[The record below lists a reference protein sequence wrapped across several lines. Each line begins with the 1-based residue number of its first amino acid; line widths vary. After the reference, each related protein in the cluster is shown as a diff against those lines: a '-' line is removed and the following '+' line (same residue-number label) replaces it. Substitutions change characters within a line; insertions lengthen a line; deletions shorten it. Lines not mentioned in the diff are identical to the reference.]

1 MARLS
6 YNKERFTK
14 VNKYDVVNDSYTG
27 ILAAS
32 KFNQKNG
39 QDYKLLDVID
49 IDFDGTWFKPT
60 QSYINNADEFFVA
73 MESLDKTKDLAYIS
87 KQIEDITSSYIT
99 RSEFESIIG
108 NYQGALNYGD
118 HIAVVGDNTLIAYDV
133 ISNSQ
138 LYEFS
143 TSYVSYS
150 YLADTTYTKAETNA
164 LIAYK
169 ISELIG
175 GADEAFDTMQEI
187 SEWIMNQ
194 TTFVEVPYE
203 QIDTTSGNKYYIYNT
218 QTGKYEQVDKEY
230 IESHP
235 NDTYYEI
242 ESLKDEIQAINDK
255 IGYKILDPNGI
266 SYTYTGILKDLQD
279 LVEKDYIIMDKI
291 DNLSIIANNARTESI
306 NAFNKA
312 SEAYGMAY
320 SAYQISEIAIDTA
333 NSNTEKSN
341 LAYEMAYYS
350 ITEVGVASYQG
361 YYRALTDEER
371 ETTEDGTLL
380 YEFDGFS
387 YKPIYFNHR
396 NTTTEYLT
404 YIEPVIATGM
414 HKVVEDSAY
423 MANTAL
429 YRLNLDN
436 ENEFTGY
443 ITMSLSPESYTGD
456 PSRTLTFNVEKSEYS
471 YENYIID
478 STTILEKPNM
488 VKNVMVDNDGNVH
501 VDINKINKDGIITAY
516 QINTMFSDLISWDLI
531 KIEQ

>member
-14 VNKYDVVNDSYTG
+14 VNKYDAVNDSYTG

-49 IDFDGTWFKPT
+49 VDFNGTWFKPT
-60 QSYINNADEFFVA
+60 QSYINNADEFFAA

-118 HIAVVGDNTLIAYDV
+118 HIAIVDDNTLIAYDV

-143 TSYVSYS
+143 TAYVSYS
-150 YLADTTYTKAETNA
+150 YLADTTYTKAETNE
-164 LIAYK
+164 LIASK

-194 TTFVEVPYE
+194 TTFVEVPYD

-235 NDTYYEI
+235 DETYYEI
-242 ESLKDEIQAINDK
+242 LSLLDEINSINNK
-255 IGYKILDPNGI
+255 IGYVKYETGVG
-266 SYTYTGILKDLQD
+266 YTYSGIMQD
-279 LVEKDYIIMDKI
+279 LHNLEIEDKRINNRISDISDILEQTVITANIAVNRADTAYNIAYSSYLKSEEAI
-291 DNLSIIANNARTESI
+291 DIALSTIDKSDIAYEI
-306 NAFNKA
+306 
-312 SEAYGMAY
+312 AYGVR
-320 SAYQISEIAIDTA
+320 I
-333 NSNTEKSN
+333 
-341 LAYEMAYYS
+341 
-350 ITEVGVASYQG
+350 EVGHPSQKG
-361 YYRALTDEER
+361 YFRPFTDEEKALLNDGDSVYVYDQN
-371 ETTEDGTLL
+371 TNTYSSSIYNSTFSDVINYCTWED
-380 YEFDGFS
+380 
-387 YKPIYFNHR
+387 PI
-396 NTTTEYLT
+396 E
-404 YIEPVIATGM
+404 ATGL
-414 HKVVEDSAY
+414 HGVSEYTQKLAS
-423 MANTAL
+423 TAL
-429 YRLNLDN
+429 YNLNNDTTEQIPGYVTLD
-436 ENEFTGY
+436 
-443 ITMSLSPESYTGD
+443 ITPTSYDGD
-456 PSRTLTFNVEKSEYS
+456 PHRTIKLTAIGAEYS
-471 YENYIID
+471 ID
-478 STTILEKPNM
+478 DM
-488 VKNVMVDNDGNVH
+488 
-501 VDINKINKDGIITAY
+501 KIHKDGLITAY
-516 QINTMFSDLISWDLI
+516 QFNEILSYALSWE
-531 KIEQ
+531 KIG